1 MKTNTTRSLKWM
13 KGLTIGVSIYCI
25 IYIILLTFRA
35 MYYIGWINIGPEP
48 VKWIEGHEGLQYTV
62 LSIWW
67 FTGFAFNLL
76 MLMFAI
82 NSTRRLKAGTL
93 FPAANVGILF
103 GCAAAHLFYKLA
115 TQNMPVLFEAR
126 RSITFDLGYDELL
139 ITTFI
144 CIFAIVYKVAGMIAE
159 ENSLTI

>member
-1 MKTNTTRSLKWM
+1 MKPDSTKSLKWM
-13 KGLTIGVSIYCI
+13 KGLTIAVSIYSS

-35 MYYIGWINIGPEP
+35 MYYIGWTNIGPEP
-48 VKWIEGHEGLQYTV
+48 VKWIEGHEGLQCTV

-67 FTGFAFNLL
+67 FTGVAFNLL

-93 FPAANVGILF
+93 FPASNVGILF

-115 TQNMPVLFEAR
+115 SNRTCLSCSKQEDPLR
-126 RSITFDLGYDELL
+126 WTLD
-139 ITTFI
+139 TTNFSSQPSS
-144 CIFAIVYKVAGMIAE
+144 ASSQLSTRLPE
-159 ENSLTI
+159 

>member
-1 MKTNTTRSLKWM
+1 MIAQKLESKISTM
-13 KGLTIGVSIYCI
+13 
-25 IYIILLTFRA
+25 
-35 MYYIGWINIGPEP
+35 
-48 VKWIEGHEGLQYTV
+48 V
-62 LSIWW
+62 L
-67 FTGFAFNLL
+67 FT
-76 MLMFAI
+76 I

-93 FPAANVGILF
+93 FPASNVGILF

-126 RSITFDLGYDELL
+126 RSITLDLGYDELL